1 MSGTTNKCG
10 SVDKYCPAGSS
21 APTDVSEGYYSGPE
35 DADVD
40 VRSESTICPIGYYC
54 TGGVKR
60 PCPAGSYGTSEGLS
74 SSTCTASC
82 EAGYYCP
89 GGDEKLECGS
99 ITKYCPAG
107 SSAPSD
113 VPEGYYSGPESA
125 EETKRYQKVICP
137 AGSYCSG
144 GEKTLC
150 PAGHFGET
158 TGLSTA
164 DCSGS
169 CPAGYYCPEGS
180 VSGTTNKCG
189 SVDKYCPAGSS
200 APSSVS
206 EGYYSGP
213 EDADVDVRSEST
225 ICPIGYYCTGGVK
238 RPCPAGSYG
247 TSEGLSS
254 STCTASCEAGY
265 YCPGGDEK
273 LECGSV
279 EKYCPAGSS
288 APSDVP
294 DGYCSGPLTSPFITR
309 FFIFLPDSRHTC
321 IGGLYAD
328 ELFVQL

>member
-1 MSGTTNKCG
+1 MTGVQTCALPIS
-10 SVDKYCPAGSS
+10 
-21 APTDVSEGYYSGPE
+21 
-35 DADVD
+35 
-40 VRSESTICPIGYYC
+40 IGYYC

-200 APSSVS
+200 APTDVS
-206 EGYYSGP
+206 E
-213 EDADVDVRSEST
+213 E
-225 ICPIGYYCTGGVK
+225 IG
-238 RPCPAGSYG
+238 R
-247 TSEGLSS
+247 
-254 STCTASCEAGY
+254 ASCRER
-265 YCPGGDEK
+265 
-273 LECGSV
+273 V
-279 EKYCPAGSS
+279 
-288 APSDVP
+288 
-294 DGYCSGPLTSPFITR
+294 
-309 FFIFLPDSRHTC
+309 
-321 IGGLYAD
+321 
-328 ELFVQL
+328 